1 MGGEGLAFQIFPLI
15 LSQLPGGYIFGILFF
30 TLLTVAALTSTISLL
45 EVPVAYFVDERNWS
59 RKKAVFVIGIIT
71 IILGIPSALSTGGME
86 FFTKL
91 KVLSFFVLVFQNI
104 ALPVGAFFICIF
116 VGYAW
121 KAKKALKEIASGN
134 PRFKLR
140 PIWIFSLRFLTPI
153 AILFIL
159 YFIKTLAG

>member
-1 MGGEGLAFQIFPLI
+1 M
-15 LSQLPGGYIFGILFF
+15 
-30 TLLTVAALTSTISLL
+30 AALTSTISLL
-45 EVPVAYFVDERNWS
+45 EVPVAYFVDEKNWS

-71 IILGIPSALSTGGME
+71 LILGIPSALSTGGMQ

-91 KVLSFFVLVFQNI
+91 RVLSIFAFVFQNI

-116 VGYAW
+116 IGYVW

-140 PIWIFSLRFLTPI
+140 LIWVFSLMFLTPV

-159 YFIKTLAG
+159 YFIKTIAG